1 MSGGTVRG
9 LGLSTWTL
17 SLALHG
23 LVLLPLVSFG
33 SSGAQTVYDE
43 GAGNDAF
50 RLEQG
55 MTIEAVSF
63 GDAVERV
70 EIAEVAPMIAQ
81 ALPPPLLD
89 AKPVEPDLTKVI
101 TAINSPVETAAVIET
116 PPPDM
121 VRPNEVAERD
131 AAAQVAIL
139 TEKSAGQ
146 AQDGGKAEALSAY
159 VGKIHGALQRAKVS
173 AASGGVGQV
182 TLGFTLDAGGRV
194 IDKQVIKSSGV
205 ASLDRAAVEWLE
217 RAEFPPLPGVLG
229 TGQRFNVP
237 LTFKRKSS

>member
-1 MSGGTVRG
+1 MVHVGR
-9 LGLSTWTL
+9 LGLQTWTL
-17 SLALHG
+17 SLALHA
-23 LVLLPLVSFG
+23 LALLPLTGFA
-33 SSGAQTVYDE
+33 SSGAPTTYDE
-43 GAGNDAF
+43 GTGADAF

-63 GDAVERV
+63 GDAAERV
-70 EIAEVAPMIAQ
+70 EIAEVAPMVAQ
-81 ALPPPLLD
+81 PTPPPVIET
-89 AKPVEPDLTKVI
+89 KPVEPDLKAVI
-101 TAINSPVETAAVIET
+101 TATQSPTETAAVVEL
-116 PPPDM
+116 PPPD
-121 VRPNEVAERD
+121 VVKPQEVAERD
-131 AAAQVAIL
+131 QTAQVAIL
-139 TEKSAGQ
+139 TEKSAGA

-194 IDKQVIKSSGV
+194 IDKEVIKSSGV

-217 RAEFPPLPGVLG
+217 RAAFPPLPGVLG
-229 TGQRFNVP
+229 SGQRFNVP